1 MHRII
6 FCHRRLGAFL
16 RPFINITNRHTT
28 VRDSIFHPLRFNKS
42 VAVQFLR
49 RLPINL
55 FAYWN
60 SKGSRHGVWNIC
72 AILQL
77 ILDGDIDIALLLRII
92 ISQYLA
98 CRMIYN
104 LKADGIAGLQNGI
117 LRNRVNQRA
126 VDKAGIKVAAL
137 VIQRTL
143 CPEFAF
149 LFPNRDVKLLRSEN
163 LLPICR
169 DRFFAVG
176 MFHPQAQGHSL
187 RLGIRKILYNGAQL
201 NLLPLH
207 AAIIKAV
214 FTAAA

>member
-55 FAYWN
+55 FAYRN

-149 LFPNRDVKLLRSEN
+149 LFPNRDFKLLRSEN

-176 MFHPQAQGHSL
+176 MFHPQAHGHSL

>member
-1 MHRII
+1 M
-6 FCHRRLGAFL
+6 
-16 RPFINITNRHTT
+16 
-28 VRDSIFHPLRFNKS
+28 
-42 VAVQFLR
+42 QFLR

-55 FAYWN
+55 FAYRN

-104 LKADGIAGLQNGI
+104 LKADGISGLQNGI

-126 VDKAGIKVAAL
+126 VDKAGIKVATL

>member
-1 MHRII
+1 M
-6 FCHRRLGAFL
+6 
-16 RPFINITNRHTT
+16 
-28 VRDSIFHPLRFNKS
+28 
-42 VAVQFLR
+42 QFLR

-55 FAYWN
+55 FAYRN

-207 AAIIKAV
+207 AAIIKVV

>member
-77 ILDGDIDIALLLRII
+77 ILDGDIDITLLLRII

>member
-1 MHRII
+1 M
-6 FCHRRLGAFL
+6 
-16 RPFINITNRHTT
+16 
-28 VRDSIFHPLRFNKS
+28 
-42 VAVQFLR
+42 QFLR

-55 FAYWN
+55 FAYRN

-72 AILQL
+72 AVLQL

-92 ISQYLA
+92 ISQYLV
-98 CRMIYN
+98 CCTIYN
-104 LKADGIAGLQNGI
+104 VKADGIAGLQNGI
-117 LRNRVNQRA
+117 LRNLVNQRA

-137 VIQRTL
+137 VIQSTL
-143 CPEFAF
+143 WPEVSF
-149 LFPNRDVKLLRSEN
+149 LAPNRDVKLLCSEN

-176 MFHPQAQGHSL
+176 MFHPQAQSHSL

-207 AAIIKAV
+207 ATIKVV

>member
-49 RLPINL
+49 WLPINL
-55 FAYWN
+55 FAYRN

-169 DRFFAVG
+169 DRFFAVA

-187 RLGIRKILYNGAQL
+187 RLGIRKILYNGAQF

>member
-1 MHRII
+1 M
-6 FCHRRLGAFL
+6 
-16 RPFINITNRHTT
+16 
-28 VRDSIFHPLRFNKS
+28 
-42 VAVQFLR
+42 QFLR
-49 RLPINL
+49 RLPINP
-55 FAYWN
+55 FAHRN

-72 AILQL
+72 AVLKL
-77 ILDGDIDIALLLRII
+77 ILDGDIGIGLLLRII

-98 CRMIYN
+98 CLLIYN
-104 LKADGIAGLQNGI
+104 IKADGIAGLQNGI

-137 VIQRTL
+137 VIQSPL
-143 CPEFAF
+143 WPEFAF

-169 DRFFAVG
+169 DRFVTVG

-187 RLGIRKILYNGAQL
+187 RFGSRKVLYDGTQL
-201 NLLPLH
+201 NLLPIH

-214 FTAAA
+214 FSVAA